1 MIMVFLEIPLSIFN
15 LDLTFEKNGCMCIRV
30 FTLCFSISVII
41 LSRKMACQLM
51 SSSEKCS
58 ETISVLNYTSS
69 VFLLPTLKKG
79 GEQLILVEKER
90 VFIFFLTFLLL

>member
-1 MIMVFLEIPLSIFN
+1 
-15 LDLTFEKNGCMCIRV
+15 
-30 FTLCFSISVII
+30 
-41 LSRKMACQLM
+41 MACQLM

-69 VFLLPTLKKG
+69 IFLLPTLKKG

-90 VFIFFLTFLLL
+90 VFIFFLPFLLL